1 MKEDLTTGSIYRKLY
16 IFALPLLFTNL
27 LQMSMQLTDSLWVG
41 NLLGSTAF
49 GAITIGLTV
58 MSIVLA
64 FVLGSNNA
72 ILTIFA
78 QLSGKND
85 PKEIKSYLSS
95 SVILLMGLALMVA
108 VVGSIVVGPLL
119 GWLNTPESIKPIA
132 KEYLLINFFG
142 MFFLVGYNFVATVLR
157 AFGDSKTPLYFILVG
172 ALLNAVLD
180 PIFIKGLNLGLA
192 GAAYATVIVYIVIFL
207 VSLYYVGRKYQ
218 TFKFRF
224 QKPRWVEVRTI
235 LQLSIPSITQM
246 IVIHAGSNVILSIVN
261 SFGESTVAGFGAAQR
276 LNQLILLPASAL
288 GTAVNTMAAQNIEA
302 KQWNRVFKTTKVGLI
317 YNAILMA
324 LVTITFYIWAEP
336 LVRLFIQEEASVAFG
351 TLYVKTIAF
360 FYLFIGLNFI
370 LNGVVRGS
378 GAMFQVLMLNIIS
391 LWVLRVPLTYFFSSV
406 YGEIGIPLGMG
417 SSFFLSC
424 LFSIAYYKWGNWRE
438 KELFR

>member
-16 IFALPLLFTNL
+16 IFALPLVFTNL

-95 SVILLMGLALMVA
+95 SVILLMGLTFIVAL
-108 VVGSIVVGPLL
+108 VGSFVVDPLL
-119 GWLNTPESIKPIA
+119 GWLNTPDSIKPIA

-172 ALLNAVLD
+172 ALLNVVLD
-180 PIFIKGLNLGLA
+180 PIFIKVLNLGLA
-192 GAAYATVIVYIVIFL
+192 GVAYATVIVYIVIFL

-288 GTAVNTMAAQNIEA
+288 GTAVNTMAAQNIGA

-378 GAMFQVLMLNIIS
+378 GAMVPSVDVKHYIPMGITCSINLFLFIH
-391 LWVLRVPLTYFFSSV
+391 LWTNWDPTWNGFEL
-406 YGEIGIPLGMG
+406 
-417 SSFFLSC
+417 LS
-424 LFSIAYYKWGNWRE
+424 
-438 KELFR
+438 

>member
-1 MKEDLTTGSIYRKLY
+1 M
-16 IFALPLLFTNL
+16 
-27 LQMSMQLTDSLWVG
+27 
-41 NLLGSTAF
+41 
-49 GAITIGLTV
+49 GLTF
-58 MSIVLA
+58 IV
-64 FVLGSNNA
+64 
-72 ILTIFA
+72 
-78 QLSGKND
+78 
-85 PKEIKSYLSS
+85 
-95 SVILLMGLALMVA
+95 AL
-108 VVGSIVVGPLL
+108 VGSFVVDPLL
-119 GWLNTPESIKPIA
+119 GWLNTPDSIKPIA

-172 ALLNAVLD
+172 ALLNVVLD
-180 PIFIKGLNLGLA
+180 PIFIKVLNLGLA
-192 GAAYATVIVYIVIFL
+192 GVAYATVIVYIVIFL

-288 GTAVNTMAAQNIEA
+288 GTAVNTMAAQNIGA

-370 LNGVVRGS
+370 FEGCRAAVQEQGS
-378 GAMFQVLMLNIIS
+378 K
-391 LWVLRVPLTYFFSSV
+391 
-406 YGEIGIPLGMG
+406 
-417 SSFFLSC
+417 C
-424 LFSIAYYKWGNWRE
+424 
-438 KELFR
+438 

>member
-1 MKEDLTTGSIYRKLY
+1 M
-16 IFALPLLFTNL
+16 
-27 LQMSMQLTDSLWVG
+27 
-41 NLLGSTAF
+41 
-49 GAITIGLTV
+49 
-58 MSIVLA
+58 
-64 FVLGSNNA
+64 
-72 ILTIFA
+72 
-78 QLSGKND
+78 
-85 PKEIKSYLSS
+85 
-95 SVILLMGLALMVA
+95 
-108 VVGSIVVGPLL
+108 
-119 GWLNTPESIKPIA
+119 
-132 KEYLLINFFG
+132 
-142 MFFLVGYNFVATVLR
+142 
-157 AFGDSKTPLYFILVG
+157 VG
-172 ALLNAVLD
+172 ALLNVVLD
-180 PIFIKGLNLGLA
+180 PIFIKVLNLGLA
-192 GAAYATVIVYIVIFL
+192 GVAYATVIVYIVIFL

-288 GTAVNTMAAQNIEA
+288 GTAVNTMAAQNIGA

-391 LWVLRVPLTYFFSSV
+391 LWVLRVPLTYFFSSIYGQIGIHLEWVRASFLAV
-406 YGEIGIPLGMG
+406 YSQLLITNGEIGGKRNCSASLVKAVRI
-417 SSFFLSC
+417 
-424 LFSIAYYKWGNWRE
+424 E
-438 KELFR
+438 